1 MIRFGD
7 FQLTNAVFVF
17 DAQAF
22 CGVSFGG
29 IIFRNLAEAGEGG
42 LIGGKIA
49 AKNMTK
55 LERIARAKKAA
66 AASAK
71 VRTAKAK
78 KKGSKIS

>member
-1 MIRFGD
+1 MKTPDEAMIRHVMKLMG
-7 FQLTNAVFVF
+7 
-17 DAQAF
+17 
-22 CGVSFGG
+22 
-29 IIFRNLAEAGEGG
+29 REGG

-55 LERIARAKKAA
+55 TERIARAKKAA

-78 KKGSKIS
+78 KRGSKTS